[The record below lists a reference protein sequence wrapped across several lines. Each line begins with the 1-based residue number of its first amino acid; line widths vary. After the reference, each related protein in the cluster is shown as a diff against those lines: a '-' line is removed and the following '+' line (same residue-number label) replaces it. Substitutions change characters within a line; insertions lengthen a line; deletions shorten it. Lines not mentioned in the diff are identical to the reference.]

1 MLVLSRQ
8 PGESIELLIFAD
20 DARTMLLDRATI
32 SVNAIKGNTIKL
44 GFTAPP
50 NIEIRRSELEP
61 RGKAA

>member
-8 PGESIELLIFAD
+8 PGQSIELLVFAD
-20 DARTMLLDRATI
+20 DARTMLLDRVTI
-32 SVNAIKGNTIKL
+32 SVNAIKGNNAKI
-44 GFTAPP
+44 GFTAPS